1 MSHVDV
7 VVPCYNYARFLPHC
21 VSSVLAQ
28 HGVRVR
34 VLIID
39 DCSTDETEEVG
50 RDLAQQDDRV
60 EFRRHSENQGHIS
73 TYNEGLLEWC
83 TAEYSVLLSAD
94 DALAPGA
101 LARATEL
108 MNRHTDVGMTY
119 GMAIIITE
127 SDMPAAN
134 IDPRLDG
141 YEILPGPKFLQF
153 CCARGNPVPTPTSI
167 VRTELQ
173 RRVGAYR
180 LDLPHSGDM
189 EMWMRFAV
197 HGSVG
202 IVRAV
207 QAYYRQHSS
216 NMSLQYYRQSL
227 KDHHEIMQACE
238 EIVNRWLIH
247 LPESRLWLDSTY
259 KRVGER
265 ALWLA
270 SSALDSGDTDSFHT
284 CLQFAQ
290 NVHPGLYRSRAWWQ
304 LQAKTLLGQH
314 LWRWLR
320 RIRDASATPPT
331 RRGRPP
337 NLIGSWP
344 GCPWPV
350 NGDASAPR
358 NTSRVKGS
366 LRRVFF
372 RPNTMADEGSQR

>member
-127 SDMPAAN
+127 SDMPAA
-134 IDPRLDG
+134 RT
-141 YEILPGPKFLQF
+141 
-153 CCARGNPVPTPTSI
+153 CRG
-167 VRTELQ
+167 
-173 RRVGAYR
+173 
-180 LDLPHSGDM
+180 
-189 EMWMRFAV
+189 
-197 HGSVG
+197 
-202 IVRAV
+202 
-207 QAYYRQHSS
+207 
-216 NMSLQYYRQSL
+216 
-227 KDHHEIMQACE
+227 
-238 EIVNRWLIH
+238 
-247 LPESRLWLDSTY
+247 
-259 KRVGER
+259 
-265 ALWLA
+265 
-270 SSALDSGDTDSFHT
+270 
-284 CLQFAQ
+284 
-290 NVHPGLYRSRAWWQ
+290 
-304 LQAKTLLGQH
+304 
-314 LWRWLR
+314 
-320 RIRDASATPPT
+320 ASA
-331 RRGRPP
+331 RFNR
-337 NLIGSWP
+337 
-344 GCPWPV
+344 C
-350 NGDASAPR
+350 
-358 NTSRVKGS
+358 
-366 LRRVFF
+366 
-372 RPNTMADEGSQR
+372 